1 MPRSFDMATEYGG
14 SVEQVH
20 QAFSDEQYWLARLA
34 DSGADEYSLDS
45 MTVDEQGIDV
55 VTTQTLRAD
64 RLPAVVTQ
72 FHRGDLSVVREET
85 WTPIRNGQS
94 AATVEGSITGAPA
107 TLGGSAVLAPAKSGC
122 GSRLEFKVTVQVDVP
137 LVGGKIENF
146 IGSQLVDLLIA
157 EQRFT
162 TVWITENA

>member
-1 MPRSFDMATEYGG
+1 MPRSFDMAAEYEG

-34 DSGADEYSLDS
+34 DSGADDYSLDS
-45 MTVDEQGIDV
+45 MTVDAEGIDV
-55 VTTQTLRAD
+55 VTTQSLRAD
-64 RLPAVVTQ
+64 RLPGVVTQ
-72 FHRGDLSVVREET
+72 FHHGDLSFVREEK
-85 WTPIRNGQS
+85 WTPILGGQAT
-94 AATVEGSITGAPA
+94 AAVKGSITDAPA
-107 TLGGSAVLAPAKSGC
+107 TLSGTTVLAPTKSGS
-122 GSRLEFKVTVQVDVP
+122 GSRLEFKATVEVRVP

>member
-1 MPRSFDMATEYGG
+1 MPRSFDMAAEYEG

-34 DSGADEYSLDS
+34 DSGADYYSLDS
-45 MTVDEQGIDV
+45 MRVDGDGIDI
-55 VTTQTLRAD
+55 VTTQRLRAD
-64 RLPAVVTQ
+64 RLPGVVTQ
-72 FHRGDLSVVREET
+72 FHRGDLGLVREET
-85 WTPIRNGQS
+85 WSPIRDGQ
-94 AATVEGSITGAPA
+94 ATATIKLTIIDAPA
-107 TLGGSAVLAPAKSGC
+107 TLSGTAVLAPAKSGG
-122 GSRLEFKVTVQVDVP
+122 GSRLEFKATVQVNVP

-146 IGSQLVDLLIA
+146 IGSQLIELLIA

>member
-1 MPRSFDMATEYGG
+1 MAAEYEG

-34 DSGADEYSLDS
+34 DSGADDYSLDS
-45 MTVDEQGIDV
+45 MTVDGQGIDI
-55 VTTQTLRAD
+55 VTTQTLRVD

-72 FHRGDLSVVREET
+72 FHRGELSFVREET
-85 WTPIRNGQS
+85 WTPIRDGQ
-94 AATVEGSITGAPA
+94 ATATINGSITDAPA
-107 TLGGSAVLAPAKSGC
+107 TLSGAAVLAPAKSRG
-122 GSRLEFKVTVQVDVP
+122 GSRLEFKATVQVDVP

-146 IGSQLVDLLIA
+146 IGSQLVELLIA